1 MSGFD
6 VQHKLNEKGVRV
18 PIIFITGHGDIPMTV
33 KAIKSGAVDFLTKPW
48 RDQDLVD
55 AIRQALERD
64 EAMRQRETEIAEL
77 KERYATLTARNTK

>member
-1 MSGFD
+1 MSGLD

-18 PIIFITGHGDIPMTV
+18 PIIFVTGHGDIPMTV

-55 AIRQALERD
+55 AIQQALERD

-77 KERYATLTARNTK
+77 KERYATLLRGNAR